1 MSEEGSAVIPD
12 LGGEFLEVLAEVDP
26 TVLRQQLAEYLEMW
40 VSRQKDPVPG
50 LAFDGRTGL
59 YDAEGLTR
67 EFERLVGEHET
78 IAVIAVTIDF
88 FSALVERFGPETG
101 GEILASVASFI
112 YAAANAHDACFR
124 QGEAE
129 FLVLCPDRE
138 TVGAFRLAE
147 RIRSNITARS
157 YGFFRLQV
165 TASLGVAV
173 YPSHATQP
181 DSLLQLARSSARL
194 AEELGRDRTVVYEPD
209 HSAVG
214 KLSRS
219 PSGSCLHNLP
229 LPVTPFVGR
238 GSELAEIERLLADP
252 ACRLLTLSGPGGI
265 GKTRLALEAAARLIS
280 RFSFGVFMVPLDSLP
295 SPDLVANSVADSL
308 GFSFYSPD
316 DHRSQIISFLK
327 NKEALL
333 LMDNFEG
340 VLPATGLLADILAA
354 APRVKVLAT
363 SRVRLDLQGEWIL
376 EVGGMA
382 CPHEE
387 EGEEAAG
394 EPEAYDAVQLFLQG
408 ARRVNPAF
416 FLTPEDRYWMTHI
429 CRLLEG
435 SPLAI
440 ELASSWA
447 RLLPLP
453 DIAREI
459 ERDLDFLST
468 TRADVP
474 ERHRSMRVI
483 FEHSWQMLEADEAAC
498 FSALSVFAGGFRREA
513 AQVVAGATLLRLAS
527 LVDKSLVHRN
537 PNGRY
542 ETHALLR
549 QYAQEKLSAEPGMM
563 EKVRDAHCACFAD
576 FLKRR
581 EAPLEGMLQKETL
594 QEIGEEIEN
603 VRAAWNRAVQEG
615 RRSELGMA
623 LESLYIFYDIRG
635 WLEEGVTAL
644 GRAAEV
650 LRGDVSGTEGD
661 VVGRE
666 RILTGRVLAR
676 QGRFYRRLGDY
687 RRAWDLLE
695 ESLAIFRSS
704 GEKREEAVSLLWLGN
719 VAESRGEYDRAEE
732 EYGKSLHIFRIVG
745 ERGGI
750 ADALKDLGNVA
761 HARGEYAAAREHY
774 QESLDLYQGDGDLRG
789 ISATLNNL
797 GVVAEFLGENVE
809 AMRLYQESLG
819 IDREIGEQVGIAT
832 SLINLGDIACSM
844 GKFADARKYF
854 YEALKLSTRA
864 IALPVAVEV
873 LGGIARMLAWE
884 GKREKALE
892 LAFLAYSHPACDKED
907 RDRVAILIGRL
918 EAELPE
924 PVAREAEQ
932 RGRSLL
938 LDEAVARILSST
950 P

>member
-12 LGGEFLEVLAEVDP
+12 LGEEFLEVLAEVDP
-26 TVLRQQLAEYLEMW
+26 GMLREQLTDYLQMW

-50 LAFDGRTGL
+50 LAFDSRTGL
-59 YDAEGLTR
+59 YDAAGLTR
-67 EFERLVGEHET
+67 EFERLVGGHET
-78 IAVIAVTIDF
+78 IAAIAITIDF
-88 FSALVERFGPETG
+88 FGVLVERFGRETG
-101 GEILASVASFI
+101 GEILTSVASFI
-112 YAAANAHDACFR
+112 YAAANTNDACFR

-129 FLVLCPDRE
+129 FLVLCPDRDAA
-138 TVGAFRLAE
+138 GAFRLAE

-157 YGFFRLQV
+157 YGFFRLQI

-173 YPSHATQP
+173 YPLHATQP
-181 DSLLQLARSSARL
+181 DSLLQLARSSGHL
-194 AEELGRDRTVVYEPD
+194 AEELGRDRTVAYEPD
-209 HSAVG
+209 HSAG
-214 KLSRS
+214 GQLSRS
-219 PSGSCLHNLP
+219 PSGTCLHNLP
-229 LPVTPFVGR
+229 LPATPFVGR
-238 GSELAEIERLLADP
+238 GSELKEIERLLTDP

-280 RFSFGVFMVPLDSLP
+280 RFSFGVFMTPLDSLP

-316 DHRSQIISFLK
+316 DHRGQILDFLQD
-327 NKEALL
+327 KEALL
-333 LMDNFEG
+333 IMDNFEG
-340 VLPATGLLADILAA
+340 VLPATGLLAEVLAA

-382 CPHEE
+382 CPLEE
-387 EGEEAAG
+387 EGEEEAG
-394 EPEAYDAVQLFLQG
+394 GPEAYDAVQLFLQG

-416 FLTPEDRYWMTHI
+416 FLTPQDRRWMTHI
-429 CRLLEG
+429 CRVLEG

-447 RLLPLP
+447 RVLLLP

-468 TRADVP
+468 TRANLP
-474 ERHRSMRVI
+474 ERHRSMRVV
-483 FEHSWQMLEADEAAC
+483 FEHSWRMLEPDEATC
-498 FSALSVFAGGFRREA
+498 FSALSIFAGGFRREA
-513 AQVVAGATLLRLAS
+513 AQVVAEATLLRLAS
-527 LVDKSLVHRN
+527 LVDKSLVRRN
-537 PNGRY
+537 PYGRY
-542 ETHALLR
+542 ETHMLLR
-549 QYAQEKLSAEPGMM
+549 QYAREKLSAEPGKM

-576 FLKRR
+576 YLKRR
-581 EAPLEGMLQKETL
+581 EALLEGMLQKETL

-603 VRAAWNRAVQEG
+603 VRAAWNHAVEG
-615 RRSELGMA
+615 GRWSELERA
-623 LESLYIFYDIRG
+623 LESLYLFYDIRG
-635 WLEEGVTAL
+635 WLEEGVQAL
-644 GRAAEV
+644 GRAAEA
-650 LRGDVSGTEGD
+650 LRENVRATEEDEG
-661 VVGRE
+661 GRE
-666 RILTGRVLAR
+666 RVLTGRVLAR

-687 RRAWDLLE
+687 RRAWELLE
-695 ESLAIFRSS
+695 ESLVIFRSS

-719 VAESRGEYDRAEE
+719 VAESRGEYERAEE
-732 EYGKSLHIFRIVG
+732 EYGKSLHIFRVMG

-750 ADALKDLGNVA
+750 ADALKDMGNVA
-761 HARGEYAAAREHY
+761 HARGEYSVAREHY
-774 QESLDLYQGDGDLRG
+774 EESLDLYQGDGDLRG

-809 AMRLYQESLG
+809 AMRLYQESLA

-832 SLINLGDIACSM
+832 SLINLGDIACGM
-844 GKFADARKYF
+844 GKFADARKYY
-854 YEALKLSTRA
+854 YEALKISMRA

-892 LAFLAYSHPACDKED
+892 LASLVSSHPACDKED
-907 RDRVAILIGRL
+907 RDQVALLIVRL
-918 EAELPE
+918 ETELPE

-938 LDEAVARILSST
+938 LDEVVAKILT
-950 P
+950 